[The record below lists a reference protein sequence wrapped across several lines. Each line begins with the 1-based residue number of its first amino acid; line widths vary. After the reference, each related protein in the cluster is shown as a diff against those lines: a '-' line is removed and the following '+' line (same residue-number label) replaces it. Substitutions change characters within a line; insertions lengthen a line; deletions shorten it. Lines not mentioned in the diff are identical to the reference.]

1 MVWTGTER
9 PSSIQQSRPV
19 TVTKPPKAH
28 SKIAAA
34 GLPVPPKIFE
44 GAVKIPEPDSCQF
57 SFNPVSIRSLG
68 KAVKFLRRG
77 DVQRVRFKHTNCAVK
92 N

>member
-9 PSSIQQSRPV
+9 PSSIQQSKPV
-19 TVTKPPKAH
+19 MTTNPPKAH

-34 GLPVPPKIFE
+34 GLPVPLKIFE
-44 GAVKIPEPDSCQF
+44 GVVKIPEPDASQF
-57 SFNPVSIRSLG
+57 SFNPVSTRSFG
-68 KAVKFLRRG
+68 KAVKPPRRG
-77 DVQRVRFKHTNCAVK
+77 DVQHVRFKHTDCTVK

>member
-1 MVWTGTER
+1 M
-9 PSSIQQSRPV
+9 
-19 TVTKPPKAH
+19 
-28 SKIAAA
+28 
-34 GLPVPPKIFE
+34 PPKIFE

>member
-1 MVWTGTER
+1 MA
-9 PSSIQQSRPV
+9 
-19 TVTKPPKAH
+19 TKPPKAH

-44 GAVKIPEPDSCQF
+44 GVVKIPEPDASQL
-57 SFNPVSIRSLG
+57 SFNPVSIRSFG
-68 KAVKFLRRG
+68 KAMKLLRRG